1 MVRGTMG
8 VSTLFSFFSGEGE
21 KKGRSG
27 RERKTEENENET
39 RRDETVAVKLRE
51 QDRVLPP
58 A

>member
-1 MVRGTMG
+1 VRDDGRFNAFFG
-8 VSTLFSFFSGEGE
+8 FFSGEGE